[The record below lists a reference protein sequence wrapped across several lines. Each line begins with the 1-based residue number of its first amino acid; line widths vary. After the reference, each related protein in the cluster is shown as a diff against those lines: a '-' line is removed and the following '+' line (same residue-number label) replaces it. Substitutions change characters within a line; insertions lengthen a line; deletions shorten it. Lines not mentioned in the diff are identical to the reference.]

1 MFLTHPAVARWDGG
15 REIARRPH
23 GGQAEWQAILDASV
37 PNGPRHRRGIEPDTG
52 LTVELRLHLEQ
63 ELQCETVRSY
73 HGYVPG
79 G

>member
-63 ELQCETVRSY
+63 ELQCETVRYY